1 MRSMA
6 NATVRYGML
15 GFGAVAAVIVLI
27 FVLRIEVPMWA
38 MAVLAVAAMV
48 ALLLPVMYVKR
59 TAAEFD
65 GGAIHITGSSV
76 DETIPLG
83 SIRSFEL
90 RDKLTVGSAV
100 KGQTNGWMV
109 GGTFTNQEFGDYLIT
124 ADCDAK
130 AFVVVRYSGKVLVF
144 NLRTEEQ
151 TKEFYEL
158 VKPKIPEN
166 PHRRR
171 RGPRF
176 ILSEDGSLRNL
187 SPSGRPRAPG
197 KPRKPRP

>member
-1 MRSMA
+1 MA

-15 GFGAVAAVIVLI
+15 GFGAVAAVIILI
-27 FVLRIEVPMWA
+27 FVLRIEVPMWT

-59 TAAEFD
+59 TVAEFD
-65 GGAIHITGSSV
+65 GSAIHITGSSV

-83 SIRSFEL
+83 SIRTFGL

-109 GGTFTNQEFGDYLIT
+109 GGTFTNPEFGDYLIT

-158 VKPKIPEN
+158 VKPEIPEN
-166 PHRRR
+166 PRRRR
-171 RGPRF
+171 RGPLVHSFRRR
-176 ILSEDGSLRNL
+176 I
-187 SPSGRPRAPG
+187 PS
-197 KPRKPRP
+197 